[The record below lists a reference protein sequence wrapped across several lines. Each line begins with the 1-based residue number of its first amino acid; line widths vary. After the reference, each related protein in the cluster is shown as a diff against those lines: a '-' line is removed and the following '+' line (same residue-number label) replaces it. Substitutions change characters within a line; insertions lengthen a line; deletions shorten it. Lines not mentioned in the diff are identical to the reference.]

1 MATLDEINAR
11 LGRGCLKTGSIGFH
25 EREHWYMRQEC
36 KSPGYT
42 ANWLEVPI
50 VRA

>member
-11 LGRGCLKTGSIGFH
+11 FGRGCLKTGSIGFH
-25 EREHWYMRQEC
+25 EREHWYMRQER

-42 ANWLEVPI
+42 AN
-50 VRA
+50 